1 MQIMEKF
8 KGKKIEFKEFTF
20 FDHIGR
26 PVFNPGF
33 RSGWLMDYEIKPG
46 YDVVRLIFFCG
57 SYFVKP
63 ENIQLFK
70 GWMD

>member
-1 MQIMEKF
+1 MDLKKF
-8 KGKKIEFKEFTF
+8 IGKKIEFKEYTF

-33 RSGWLMDYEIKPG
+33 RSGWLIDIEERPG
-46 YDVVRLIFFCG
+46 FEVIRLIFFMG

-63 ENIQLFK
+63 ENIQEFK
-70 GWMD
+70 GWMK